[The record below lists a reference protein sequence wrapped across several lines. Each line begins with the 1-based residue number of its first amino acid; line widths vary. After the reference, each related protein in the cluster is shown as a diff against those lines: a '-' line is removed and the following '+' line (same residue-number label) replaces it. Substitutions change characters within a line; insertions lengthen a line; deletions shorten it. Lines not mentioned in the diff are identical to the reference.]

1 MRRQTSIPLGHIL
14 GIPIDVDYSW
24 FLIFALVTWTLAV
37 GYYPAEFQGPALWY
51 WIMGAVT
58 AVLLFASVL
67 LHELGHSVVA
77 MQYRI
82 PVRRI
87 TLFIFG
93 GVAQIGAEPPSPGAE
108 FLIAIAG
115 PLVSLALFVAFVL
128 LQPLVLAMPPLLAL
142 VTYLGYIN
150 GALVLFN
157 LIPGFPLD
165 GGRVFRA
172 IVWGITRNFHRAT
185 VVAATLGR
193 IIGFLFVLLGVW
205 QVFAGNFINGLWIAF
220 IGWFLES
227 AASAQIGQLQYGSIG
242 EVLAGRKVSDAMNGH
257 YAEVSANVP
266 LQELVEHSVLVTG
279 QRSFVVTSDGRVAG
293 LLTLRRLKEVPQ
305 TQWSTTTTGQAM
317 VPAAQMKRI
326 GPDANLGEA
335 LREMDRDGVNQ
346 LPVLVDGQI
355 VGMLTRE
362 GLISFLRTIQELQ
375 G

>member
-1 MRRQTSIPLGHIL
+1 MKRSATIPLGHVL
-14 GIPIDVDYSW
+14 GIPVDLDYSW

-37 GYYPAEFQGPALWY
+37 GYYPAEFQGPAVLY

-93 GVAQIGAEPPSPGAE
+93 GVAQIGAEPPSPSAE
-108 FLIAIAG
+108 FLIAVAG
-115 PLVSLALFVAFVL
+115 PLVSL
-128 LQPLVLAMPPLLAL
+128 VLAVFFALLSAPAASVPPLWAF
-142 VTYLGYIN
+142 VTYLAYIN

-172 IVWGITRNFHRAT
+172 IAWAITRNFRRAT
-185 VVAATLGR
+185 TIAATLGR
-193 IIGFLFVLLGVW
+193 IIGFLFVLLGIW
-205 QVFAGNFINGLWIAF
+205 QVFVGNFINGLWIAF

-227 AASAQIGQLQYGSIG
+227 AASAQIGQLQYGAID
-242 EVLAGRKVSDAMNGH
+242 EVLAGHRVSDAMNGH
-257 YAEVSANVP
+257 YTEVPADMT
-266 LQELVEHSVLVTG
+266 LQELVDHNVLAAG
-279 QRSFVVTSDGRVAG
+279 QRSFVVKNEGRVAG
-293 LLTLRRLKEVPQ
+293 LLTLHRVKEVSRL
-305 TQWSTTTTGQAM
+305 QWPMTTAGQAM
-317 VPAAQMKRI
+317 IPAADMKRI
-326 GPDANLGEA
+326 GPDTQLREA
-335 LREMDRDGVNQ
+335 VREMDRGGVNQ
-346 LPVLVDGQI
+346 LPVMVDGKI

-362 GLISFLRTIQELQ
+362 GVISFLRTIQELQ
-375 G
+375 R